1 MGKGRLARLIVV
13 LVVLGTGG
21 CESRTPQRSAFLG
34 PTPGPSEVASSPLV
48 QFVEA
53 PSGFSTSEVRD
64 AGGHILRF
72 SKTGDLI
79 WPDASRIP
87 GYPQVGSVTIGAQP
101 LCECWLEVRFGT
113 EEGERRAYLT
123 IDYGHYNPGK
133 LIRLEL
139 ENGRLGMSE
148 TATYPPGSFTL
159 SGIVTEVTPTGR
171 VPVEGA
177 KIYRAY
183 GGGWQDATSDRFGFY
198 QIHGLYA
205 RTDQVSAGKDG
216 YATSKS
222 SLTVE
227 GDTRYDIELE
237 RR

>member
-1 MGKGRLARLIVV
+1 MGNARLARLIVV

-21 CESRTPQRSAFLG
+21 CESRTPQRSAFLS
-34 PTPGPSEVASSPLV
+34 PTAGPSEVASSSLV
-48 QFVEA
+48 QFVDG

-64 AGGHILRF
+64 GGGHILQF
-72 SKTGDLI
+72 SKSGDLI
-79 WPDASRIP
+79 WPDATRIP
-87 GYPQVGSVTIGAQP
+87 GYPQVGSVTIGAQA

-113 EEGERRAYLT
+113 DEGERRAYLT
-123 IDYGHYNPGK
+123 IDYGHSNPGN
-133 LIRLEL
+133 LIRLDL
-139 ENGRLGMSE
+139 ENSRLVVSE
-148 TATYPPGSFTL
+148 TVTYPPGTFTL
-159 SGIVTEVTPTGR
+159 SGVVTEVTPTGR
-171 VPVEGA
+171 APVEGA
-177 KIYRAY
+177 TIYRAY
-183 GGGWQDATSDRFGFY
+183 GGGWQEATSDRFGFY

-216 YATSKS
+216 YATSKA